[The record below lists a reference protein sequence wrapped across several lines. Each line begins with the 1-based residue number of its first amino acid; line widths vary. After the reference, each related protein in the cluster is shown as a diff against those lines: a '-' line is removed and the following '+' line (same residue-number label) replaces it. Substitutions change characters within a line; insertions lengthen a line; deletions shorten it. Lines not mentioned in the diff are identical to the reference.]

1 VTDERTNP
9 TTVDAIVVGAGLAGL
24 YATHRLHSMGLS
36 IQCFEAGSGVG
47 GTWFWNRYPG
57 ARCDVESL
65 DYSFSFS
72 PELQKEWRWTERY
85 ATQSEILLYLEH
97 VAGRYALHQHY
108 SFSTRIVS
116 AHLDESSLLWT
127 VASEDGRTWTARF
140 VIFATGPL
148 STSNIPAIEG
158 LGEFSGRILHTG
170 QWPREEVDFAGLR
183 VAVIGTGSSG
193 IQAIPQ
199 IAQKARHL
207 FVFQR
212 TPNFSIPARNFAWDG
227 EALDEALGSYDT
239 RRALSLASKAGTPH
253 PSSPTR
259 TFDVNDEER
268 EALFE
273 AAWERGGAT
282 FSKTFADQLVDP
294 AANQYAVDFVHRKIL
309 SIVEDPEVA
318 KKLLPIDHAIGAKRI
333 CVDIG
338 YFETYNRDNVTL
350 VDLNATPIETIEKT
364 GIRTTAAFYEVDDIV
379 LATGFDALTGTLN
392 RIDIR
397 GRRGQLLRDVWA
409 DGPRT
414 FLGLAVAGFPNLFIV
429 NGPGSP
435 SVLANMVLTAEQHV
449 DWIANAIAYLSS
461 SGFAGIE
468 ANVDAQDAWGDHV
481 SATAAG
487 TIIGKGHSWYTGA
500 NIPGKSPVFMPYVGG
515 LDVYR
520 TRCDELAASD
530 YGGFTLLD
538 AATSQGVTDSS

>member
-1 VTDERTNP
+1 MTDERTNP

-97 VAGRYALHQHY
+97 VAERYALHQHY
-108 SFSTRIVS
+108 RFSTRIVS

-158 LGEFSGRILHTG
+158 LGEFTGRILHTG

-239 RRALSLASKAGTPH
+239 RRALSRASKAGTPH

-259 TFDVNDEER
+259 MFDVNDEER

-273 AAWERGGAT
+273 SAWERGGAT

-364 GIRTTAAFYEVDDIV
+364 GIRTTAALYEVDDIV

-397 GRRGQLLRDVWA
+397 GRRRQLLRDVWA
-409 DGPRT
+409 NGPRT

-520 TRCDELAASD
+520 TRCDEVAASA
-530 YGGFTLLD
+530 YSGFTLLD
-538 AATSQGVTDSS
+538 AVRNQGATDSS